1 MHSILLNRFL
11 TTCLIWVVASFL
23 VHELCSLDIW
33 WQLAIGEDILQQL
46 RIPEINIYSAGAL
59 GQPYHDSHW
68 LFQVLLA
75 ISHRLAGLNG
85 PILGM
90 VAIWGLTLFLV
101 YKESRTVIGTTSTV
115 LITFLVAGASAERF
129 LPRPEIIS
137 FLMIALFYSRLRQQ
151 KYNTP
156 VEMLLL
162 ISLQIIWV
170 NSHGL
175 FVIGPF
181 MVGCYWLMH
190 AIKFMRKEDN
200 SLRPL
205 STLLAL
211 LVASLLVSPYGTGA
225 LEYSYLLFQEVGQA
239 APDHMKGVNE
249 LSPTFGAAAMGA
261 SAFWFFMVLM
271 VLAPLS
277 AALNYRRLNLANLL
291 IVSALCLAAL
301 TGRRNIVLFALV
313 AAPFITENLAPYL
326 SRLAINTKA
335 QKGWQAFIA
344 GGMLLWSGY
353 PLSGAYYLH
362 MEIPARARLGVTP
375 DFFPHGLVGFIKEH
389 DIKGQVYNSNRLGGF
404 YLYHFFPDRIPFI
417 DGRWEIYGE
426 PFFKAKKQALQN
438 YSNWKQWAAQY
449 RVTNVLLHHTSP
461 ESQLLVPALYKDPQW
476 SLVYYDFA
484 AAFFV
489 RNDSLGSAQ
498 PIVFSPSSRIL
509 SADVRP
515 DGRLMLSIFYRN
527 LGLKPLLLENLNQS
541 LGFGLH
547 KEKILLEMAK
557 TNMDLGRFPDAD
569 NSYQQLLK
577 LIPHQTDALSD
588 LAFIRYQQHN
598 YAQALDYSTRAM
610 AAEPDNLDIR
620 FNHTLIL
627 VAAGQQEEAASLLG
641 DILAIQPDYWKAKQL
656 LQEIRK

>member
-389 DIKGQVYNSNRLGGF
+389 DIKGQVYNSNRLVAS
-404 YLYHFFPDRIPFI
+404 IFI
-417 DGRWEIYGE
+417 ISSQIASPLSMGAGRSM
-426 PFFKAKKQALQN
+426 A
-438 YSNWKQWAAQY
+438 
-449 RVTNVLLHHTSP
+449 
-461 ESQLLVPALYKDPQW
+461 
-476 SLVYYDFA
+476 
-484 AAFFV
+484 
-489 RNDSLGSAQ
+489 
-498 PIVFSPSSRIL
+498 SPSSRQRNKLYRITATGNSGPPNTGSPMSCCITPRRNPNCWSLPSIKIPNGPWSIMIL
-509 SADVRP
+509 RP
-515 DGRLMLSIFYRN
+515 PFLSETTAWDRHSPLSSHHPHGYFRLM
-527 LGLKPLLLENLNQS
+527 
-541 LGFGLH
+541 
-547 KEKILLEMAK
+547 
-557 TNMDLGRFPDAD
+557 
-569 NSYQQLLK
+569 
-577 LIPHQTDALSD
+577 
-588 LAFIRYQQHN
+588 
-598 YAQALDYSTRAM
+598 
-610 AAEPDNLDIR
+610 
-620 FNHTLIL
+620 
-627 VAAGQQEEAASLLG
+627 
-641 DILAIQPDYWKAKQL
+641 
-656 LQEIRK
+656 